1 MVRKRFPDT
10 HCSVARALNDV
21 GDWWS
26 LLVVKEAMLGT
37 RRFVDFQQN
46 LGIARNILCDRL
58 ARLLEN
64 GVLIKQDV
72 GEHGT
77 RYEYRLTDKGRDLF
91 TVITA
96 LRQWSDRWNGESDG
110 PELVDRANGES
121 VRTVAVQSRDG
132 RTLDVRAVVY
142 RDSSDTDSAAG

>member
-1 MVRKRFPDT
+1 
-10 HCSVARALNDV
+10 
-21 GDWWS
+21 
-26 LLVVKEAMLGT
+26 
-37 RRFVDFQQN
+37 VDFQQN

-110 PELVDRANGES
+110 PELVDRANGEP

>member
-110 PELVDRANGES
+110 LELVDRVRREPVAS
-121 VRTVAVQSRDG
+121 VSVQDSRG
-132 RTLDVRAVVY
+132 HRLDVPAGVRAL
-142 RDSSDTDSAAG
+142 RHI